1 MAINYRATLRGDR
14 LEWDGEP
21 PGGLPSDRP
30 VVVYVTIAG
39 EEGVSPRQ
47 SARPRPRRDAARG
60 KRMAA
65 ALEKLAAIN
74 AMATAVDP
82 AAWQH
87 AIREDRPLP
96 DRDA

>member
-47 SARPRPRRDAARG
+47 SARPRPRRDAA
-60 KRMAA
+60 
-65 ALEKLAAIN
+65 LEKLAAIN